1 MQSDEVLVEMKRTE
15 SDTAMSSEVG
25 SCDHIGNNVS
35 GKEQSRTAGG
45 ATAQREEVITV
56 LLVTLVSSVW
66 SLAATSK

>member
-1 MQSDEVLVEMKRTE
+1 MQSDEVLVVEMRRTE
-15 SDTAMSSEVG
+15 SNTAMSSEVG
-25 SCDHIGNNVS
+25 SCNHVGNS